1 MLRREERHLRW
12 AVGRGNRH
20 LRWAVGSLGQGQE
33 GRPCDIFEGAG
44 LEKWEGGLAYG
55 SENRPLQ
62 IQILKADVLSLTGH
76 PCVPV
81 ADVSGAHP
89 LSPPPPTDKAW
100 ERAMAGGLFEAR
112 LVPAGHWRNTQLGEV
127 GLRPGTALQWA
138 SLELSPLNWAGAC
151 PGVGP
156 LLSPAAR
163 RTKPALGFHPAGCGV
178 CRGAWSR
185 WGCEILD

>member
-89 LSPPPPTDKAW
+89 LSPPPPLIKPGKGRW
-100 ERAMAGGLFEAR
+100 QGGS
-112 LVPAGHWRNTQLGEV
+112 
-127 GLRPGTALQWA
+127 LRPVWCLLAIGGTPSWGKWGSGLEQPYNGRVWSSAL
-138 SLELSPLNWAGAC
+138 
-151 PGVGP
+151 
-156 LLSPAAR
+156 
-163 RTKPALGFHPAGCGV
+163 
-178 CRGAWSR
+178 
-185 WGCEILD
+185 

>member
-12 AVGRGNRH
+12 AIGRGN
-20 LRWAVGSLGQGQE
+20 SLGQGQE
-33 GRPCDIFEGAG
+33 GRPCDIFEDAG

-62 IQILKADVLSLTGH
+62 IQILKADVLSLSGN
-76 PCVPV
+76 PCVRWLMCLGPI
-81 ADVSGAHP
+81 
-89 LSPPPPTDKAW
+89 LSPHLPTDKAW

-112 LVPAGHWRNTQLGEV
+112 LVSAGHWRNTQLGEV

-156 LLSPAAR
+156 LSSPAAR